1 MFKSRDRIISGSGF
15 LWHQT
20 TNMRTNHA
28 LSQRA
33 WKLHVRQ
40 ICPHHPPTH
49 APSPLICSPLAA
61 CWRDFYSDQLS
72 QHSIGG
78 IVGKPRN
85 PGEETAFSC
94 LCSNSIFILRIASHE
109 ITLAKPVSVKSLER
123 DGMSGCIR
131 GKLFYT
137 RKDFGFRW
145 KKQNKTLFVKH
156 LKSFPPP
163 VFTNSVVK
171 TRFMSCFDCSNLL
184 IPRETNSPLLTVGSH
199 LLNLTPR
206 WVCSRSSDYD
216 DDGND
221 DDGSASCLLTLM
233 KAQKM

>member
-1 MFKSRDRIISGSGF
+1 MK
-15 LWHQT
+15 T
-20 TNMRTNHA
+20 
-28 LSQRA
+28 
-33 WKLHVRQ
+33 
-40 ICPHHPPTH
+40 HHPPTH
-49 APSPLICSPLAA
+49 PPTHLHPSFVPPWLPADGIFIQTNSA
-61 CWRDFYSDQLS
+61 S
-72 QHSIGG
+72 QHRIGG

-109 ITLAKPVSVKSLER
+109 TTIAKPVSVKSLER
-123 DGMSGCIR
+123 DRMSGCIR

-137 RKDFGFRW
+137 RKDFGFSW
-145 KKQNKTLFVKH
+145 KNPKTKHYLWNISSLF
-156 LKSFPPP
+156 SPP
-163 VFTNSVVK
+163 VFTNSEVK
-171 TRFMSCFDCSNLL
+171 TRFMSCFDCSDFL
-184 IPRETNSPLLTVGSH
+184 IPRETNSPLLTVGSP

-221 DDGSASCLLTLM
+221 DDGSASCLRPLM